1 MPEKQDG
8 SGLLSD
14 SDKAIY
20 QYLDEMLSDPGE
32 GSGSA
37 APATSATPV
46 NKATDQ
52 PPPAADKARSPS
64 LNPVAKAVASE
75 TPRAVTKPQ
84 SSTPEP
90 RSLPFK
96 EKPQTKVLSNP
107 ESLLKFE
114 KPIVVQQAP
123 IAEKAAEKTA
133 EKVTTKTAAPVDAR
147 APVKT
152 DTATAPK
159 TRAPAATT
167 EARQQLEARQQPQD
181 PQTTVPP
188 ATTLPETTGLDQVV
202 ESQEGDER
210 LPPMTPWCDNGRPQW
225 AQERFECL
233 LFEVA
238 GLKLAVP
245 LVTLGAVHQIDR
257 KFRSLPG
264 QYDWFIGILQTN
276 LGNIKVI
283 DTALCVMPERYDRS
297 NREQL
302 EFVITLHGFAWGIS
316 CHKLLKSITLEPED
330 VKWRT
335 QRGKRP
341 WMAGTVVEQ
350 MCALVD
356 PAGFH
361 HVILEAENRE
371 K

>member
-37 APATSATPV
+37 TSATSATSV
-46 NKATDQ
+46 KKAPDQ
-52 PPPAADKARSPS
+52 SPAADSPQAADKPRSPS

-75 TPRAVTKPQ
+75 TPRAVAKTQ
-84 SSTPEP
+84 VNNPEP

-114 KPIVVQQAP
+114 KPIVVQQP
-123 IAEKAAEKTA
+123 PVAEKVAEKVV
-133 EKVTTKTAAPVDAR
+133 EKVTTKTAAPAEAR

-152 DTATAPK
+152 EAATEPK
-159 TRAPAATT
+159 TQAPPTTT
-167 EARQQLEARQQPQD
+167 EARQQPLA
-181 PQTTVPP
+181 PQTTVPSP
-188 ATTLPETTGLDQVV
+188 TAPPETTDLDKVV

-210 LPPMTPWCDNGRPQW
+210 LPPMTPWCENGRPQW